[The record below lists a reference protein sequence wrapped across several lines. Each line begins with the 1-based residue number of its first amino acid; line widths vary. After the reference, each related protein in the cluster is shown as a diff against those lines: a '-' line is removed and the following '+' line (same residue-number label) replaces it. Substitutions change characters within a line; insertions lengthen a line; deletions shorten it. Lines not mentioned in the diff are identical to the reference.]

1 MNTFFAYKFNSFYGC
16 LNRLLLLGFSLFF
29 FSSQV
34 LAGNLNFAWDAST
47 SANVGGYKLSYGQ
60 SSKNYT
66 STIDVGNKTTYQ
78 ATGLTAGTKYFFAV
92 KAYGSSARSTE
103 SSYSNEVSATAPAIS
118 TLSADFTA
126 SKTSGIAP
134 LVVTFTPATSGT
146 ITSWKWDFGD
156 GSTSTAQNSTHTYSV
171 SGTYSVSLTVTGPD
185 GTTKKV
191 KPNSVTVLTVPAPST
206 TPTPAPNVTPTPKPV
221 TNNTKSGLVAAY
233 SFEEKSGATTADA
246 SGNGNH
252 GTVSGAVRSSA
263 GYSGSALKFD
273 GVNDWV
279 TINDSASL
287 DVSSG
292 ITLEAWVNP
301 AVVMKDWTSIL
312 LKEQPDDEIY
322 TLYANSDKNKP
333 MAAQWINGSI
343 TSYFGGSNLTPNKW
357 WHLAATYDGQSQRLY
372 VNGVL
377 VSTRAQTGL
386 IKQSNGVLRIGGNS
400 IWGNY
405 FNGLI
410 DEVKIYN
417 RGLSLAEIQ
426 KEYNTVNGVSNNTP
440 SNSLQPNNP
449 QLVVGNSALESFVD
463 YNPQGIAEAVKSTAQ
478 KNGVVTAIQFYLDA
492 GSTAT
497 ELVAGIYGDNNGHP
511 GTLLAQGKLSTLK
524 SGATNTV
531 SIPGVKLV
539 ANTPYWIATLGSKG
553 QINFRIRKGSTSVP
567 IEASKSSSLTTLPST
582 WTTGSVYP
590 KDGPMSVY
598 GTGY

>member
-1 MNTFFAYKFNSFYGC
+1 MNTFFAYKFNPFYGY
-16 LNRLLLLGFSLFF
+16 LNRLLLIGFSLFF

-34 LAGNLNFAWDAST
+34 FAGNLNFAWDASK
-47 SANVGGYKLSYGQ
+47 SPNVGGYKLSYGER
-60 SSKNYT
+60 SKNYT

-78 ATGLTAGTKYFFAV
+78 ATGLTPGTKYFFAV
-92 KAYGSSARSTE
+92 KAYASSARTTE

-146 ITSWKWDFGD
+146 ITRWKWDFGD

-191 KPNSVTVLTVPAPST
+191 KLNSVTVTPVPVPTT
-206 TPTPAPNVTPTPKPV
+206 TPTPTPNVTPTPKPV

-263 GYSGSALKFD
+263 GYFGSALKFD

-279 TINDSASL
+279 TIKDSASL

-301 AVVMKDWTSIL
+301 AVVMNDWTSIL
-312 LKEQPDDEIY
+312 MKEQPGNDIY

-333 MAAQWINGSI
+333 MAAQWVNGRI
-343 TSYFGGSNLTPNKW
+343 TTYFGGSNLAPNEW
-357 WHLAATYDGQSQRLY
+357 WHLAATYDGRFQRLF

-377 VSTRAQTGL
+377 VSTRVQTGL

-400 IWGNY
+400 IWGEY

-426 KEYNTVNGVSNNTP
+426 QDSKTVASVSSKT
-440 SNSLQPNNP
+440 
-449 QLVVGNSALESFVD
+449 QLLVGNSALESFVD
-463 YNPQGIAEAVKSTAQ
+463 HNPQGVAEAVKSTAQ

-492 GSTAT
+492 SSTAT
-497 ELVAGIYGDNNGHP
+497 ELVAGIYGDKNGHP
-511 GTLLAQGKLSTLK
+511 GTLLAQGKLSILK

-531 SIPGVKLV
+531 SIPAVKLV

-553 QINFRIRKGSTSVP
+553 QINFRIRKASASVP
-567 IEASKSSSLTTLPST
+567 IEASKSGSLKTLPSQ
-582 WTTGSVYP
+582 WVTGSVFP